1 MKDIKDTKTSVA
13 LSSKTKEQL
22 ANFGNKGESYD
33 TILQR
38 VMSCIRSCSS
48 SEILIPLEHSIK
60 IDVESFGL
68 AKRIILLI
76 VSLVRPSS

>member
-38 VMSCIRSCSS
+38 VMSKTDSLCNQSQND
-48 SEILIPLEHSIK
+48 
-60 IDVESFGL
+60 DVVMEE
-68 AKRIILLI
+68 
-76 VSLVRPSS
+76 P